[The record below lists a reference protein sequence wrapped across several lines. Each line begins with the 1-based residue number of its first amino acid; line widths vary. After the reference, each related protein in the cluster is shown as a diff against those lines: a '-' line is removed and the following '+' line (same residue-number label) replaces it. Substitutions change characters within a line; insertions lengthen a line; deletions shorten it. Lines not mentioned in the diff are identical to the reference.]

1 MVPISGSWMRT
12 GRFRRA
18 TRTVV
23 PLLAWCLCGVA
34 PADAQSN
41 ALWRR
46 VRANGVSPAAA
57 SQSAEAPSAAQATIV
72 TAPRVGAGQRV
83 FGFHRP
89 GYTNETPPPNPG
101 LLAASLTAVEVPPPR
116 KFRVHD
122 QVTVI
127 VREDKRSTTDTTLKN
142 EKKWDISTDIEGWI
156 RIDGDE
162 HLVPQNF
169 TRGVPN
175 VGFVYDDKYNGKG
188 KTERK
193 EVLTLRVTA
202 RVIDVKP
209 NGTLVLEAKKTIQ
222 SDEDVQVTTLT
233 GTCRS
238 EDVTPDNTVLST
250 QLADVH
256 ISTVS
261 RGPAKDAAT
270 SGWLKKALDFLKPF

>member
-1 MVPISGSWMRT
+1 V
-12 GRFRRA
+12 
-18 TRTVV
+18 
-23 PLLAWCLCGVA
+23 LLAMSACWIA
-34 PADAQSN
+34 QIASAQSN

-46 VRANGVSPAAA
+46 PRANAMVAGQGSSQPVGGGNGVP
-57 SQSAEAPSAAQATIV
+57 AQAV
-72 TAPRVGAGQRV
+72 FSPRVGAGGRV
-83 FGFHRP
+83 FSFNRP
-89 GYTNETPPPNPG
+89 GYANETPPPNPG
-101 LLAASLTAVEVPPPR
+101 LLAASLMAVEVPPR
-116 KFRVHD
+116 KKFQVHD

-142 EKKWDISTDIEGWI
+142 EKKWDISTDLEDWI

-175 VGFVYDDKYNGKG
+175 IGFVYDDKYNGKG

-202 RVIDVKP
+202 TIIDVKP
-209 NGTLVLEAKKTIQ
+209 NGTLVLEAKKTIK
-222 SDEDVQVTTLT
+222 SDDDVQLTTLT

-250 QLADVH
+250 QLANVN

-261 RGPAKDAAT
+261 NGPAKDAAT